1 METTSWI
8 DVRPAAGLIR
18 RYRELGFWRDATP
31 AADVRRWAAET
42 PHAIAI
48 TAHRAGAG
56 VVRMSYREY
65 AGQVDRMAAVLAELG
80 IGPGQTVAVQLP
92 SWWEANA
99 VMLAC
104 ARLGATFAP
113 LDTRLRA
120 REIELMLARLQPVA
134 YVTTEVWQGY
144 EHSAALAAIADHLP
158 SIKHRIIVGGRVRPD
173 EIDLARRAERADVA
187 RLDPGF
193 SAEDPDRVSVVLFT
207 SGTTGAP
214 KAVLHSFNT
223 YYAGYAGFAASNQL
237 SSSDVLYCPH
247 ALAHVLSQC
256 IVNLI
261 PVCLGAE
268 ALITDTWAP
277 ETAVDLL
284 ARYGVSYT
292 IAAPVFIEAIA
303 RTARASDRELPR
315 LRTVAATATTV
326 PLALVDT
333 VSDNLGLTLQ
343 GAWGMTEVG
352 PGAATSP
359 SQDPLDWAARSIG
372 KPIPC
377 METSLLAD
385 GEISPHKPAR
395 LLVRGANV
403 CLATMPR
410 DGGEVTIV
418 AEQDEDWYE
427 TGDLVFPD
435 GRDGLRMAGRA
446 VDRIGLLMIPAA
458 DVEDALRTHP
468 DIIDAA
474 LVGYGPGSGLPCAVV
489 TSRKPVT
496 LAEVRAYLDSI
507 AMTEW
512 YQPKR
517 LELLDQLPRNAN
529 GKVDKLYLRTWLSGY
544 SGSN

>member
-8 DVRPAAGLIR
+8 DVRPAAGLVR

-31 AADVRRWAAET
+31 AADVRRWAAQT
-42 PHAIAI
+42 PDAIAV

-80 IGPGQTVAVQLP
+80 IGPGQAVAVQLP

-113 LDTRLRA
+113 LDVRLRA
-120 REIELMLARLQPVA
+120 RELGLMLARLQPVA
-134 YVTTEVWQGY
+134 YVTTEAWQGY
-144 EHSAALAAIADHLP
+144 GHSAALAAIADRLP
-158 SIKHRIIVGGRVRPD
+158 SIRHRIIVGGRAGPGEV
-173 EIDLARRAERADVA
+173 DLARRAERADVA
-187 RLDPGF
+187 GLGPGF

-223 YYAGYAGFAASNQL
+223 YYAGCAGFAAGNQL

-247 ALAHVLSQC
+247 ALAHVLGQYIAS
-256 IVNLI
+256 LI

-277 ETAVDLL
+277 ETALDLL

-303 RTARASDRELPR
+303 RTARASDQELPR

-326 PLALVDT
+326 PLALAGT

-372 KPIPC
+372 KPIAC
-377 METSLLAD
+377 METSLRAD
-385 GEISPHKPAR
+385 GEVSPHKPAR

-418 AEQDEDWYE
+418 AEQDEGWYE

-435 GRDGLRMAGRA
+435 GRGGLSMTGRA

-489 TSRKPVT
+489 TSRQPVT
-496 LAEVRAYLDSI
+496 LDEVRAYLDSI

-517 LELLDQLPRNAN
+517 LELIDQLPRNAN
-529 GKVDKLYLRTWLSGY
+529 GKVDKLYLRTWLSGH